1 MKDNV
6 TLEAILNRRGVLDKL
21 CLRGNQLSASPLCRG
36 SAYLPTK
43 QLNATP
49 YVTKQQ
55 QPTRFNERL
64 SVELDPERRID
75 GSRTSVQIQS
85 RSEEHIST
93 YTLVFPLMFVLQ
105 SFTSLSEAHSHSR
118 EVSGYIISTNV
129 SIIEKA
135 ETVVRA
141 ALI

>member
-1 MKDNV
+1 MAAVVRGPYPRN
-6 TLEAILNRRGVLDKL
+6 TSAHPSYTPLRNRKL
-21 CLRGNQLSASPLCRG
+21 HYIRCRG

-75 GSRTSVQIQS
+75 GSRTSVQVQS